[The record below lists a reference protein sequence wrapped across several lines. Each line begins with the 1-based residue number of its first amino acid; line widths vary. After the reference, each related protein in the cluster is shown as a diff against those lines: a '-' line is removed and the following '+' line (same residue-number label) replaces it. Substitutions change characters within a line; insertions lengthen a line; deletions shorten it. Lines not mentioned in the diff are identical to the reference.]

1 MSIGLRLWGPVVLW
15 AAAIFA
21 ASSRSDTGIVGRVP
35 DWLTH
40 GIAYGLLAALLG
52 RALAGGFG
60 APLVFSA
67 AVLSVALATAYG
79 VSDELHQSFVP
90 GRDASAADV
99 AKDFLGAVAG
109 AVTYRTRYGAPS
121 R

>member
-1 MSIGLRLWGPVVLW
+1 MGVAPRLWGPVLVW

-21 ASSRSDTGIVGRVP
+21 ASSRSDTGLAGRIP

-40 GIAYGLLAALLG
+40 GIAYGVLSLLLA

-60 APLVFSA
+60 APLA
-67 AVLSVALATAYG
+67 TGTAVLAVALATAYG

-99 AKDFLGAVAG
+99 LKDLAG
-109 AVTYRTRYGAPS
+109 AAVGAGAYRLRFRPAA
-121 R
+121 

>member
-1 MSIGLRLWGPVVLW
+1 MGVGPRLWGPVVLW

-21 ASSRSDTGIVGRVP
+21 ASSRSDTGLAGRVP

-40 GIAYGLLAALLG
+40 GLAYALLSLLLG

-60 APLVFSA
+60 APLGSGA
-67 AVLSVALATAYG
+67 AVLAVALATAYG

-99 AKDFLGAVAG
+99 LKDLAG
-109 AVTYRTRYGAPS
+109 AAAGAAAYRLRYRPAG
-121 R
+121 

>member
-1 MSIGLRLWGPVVLW
+1 MGVVPRLWGPVILW

-21 ASSRSDTGIVGRVP
+21 ASSRSDTGPVGRIP

-40 GIAYGLLAALLG
+40 GLAYAVLSLLVA

-60 APLVFSA
+60 APLGWGA
-67 AVLSVALATAYG
+67 AVLAFGLATAYG
-79 VSDELHQSFVP
+79 ASDELHQSFVP

-99 AKDFLGAVAG
+99 LKDLAG
-109 AVTYRTRYGAPS
+109 AAAGAGAYRLRYRPAA
-121 R
+121 